1 MGKLLKFLAW
11 LVGFLVLFTLAA
23 IVLLPMFVD
32 PNQHKE
38 RIITEVKK
46 ATGRDLTISGDIG
59 LSVFPWLALE
69 LNGLSLSNAPGFDG
83 SKFAAVEH
91 AQVRVNLIP
100 LITKQTLEVDTVHIQ
115 GLDLNL
121 AKSKQGVTNWED
133 ITARGEAAQHE
144 RHKESDAGGEG
155 MPVGLAGFAIGG
167 VAIKDARVVWQ
178 DMGTGERYELRELN
192 LETGA
197 LSPGK
202 PVDVSLALGLDSQ
215 KPAMQARLGLKS
227 TMLADDAGK
236 TLNLNDLQI
245 NLKVTGEG
253 LPKQGVEARLESS
266 IYLNHEHGLLKIK
279 DLSIS
284 SGQLVVKGEVSGK
297 DVLNKPVV
305 EGNLDL
311 QPLNLRQWM
320 KAFGLSVPTTADPEV
335 LKKAGMSTDFKYTSG
350 AVSLDKLKLSLDETK
365 VNGSLELVNF
375 DDPLTKFNLDLDQ
388 INLDRYL
395 PPSAEVPEGAA
406 QAAQQEEPLF
416 PVETLRQFNLDGV
429 LRIKS
434 LTLKKVKAEAIQV
447 KLVAKRGDLKIEQQ
461 VGRFYDGLIKGE
473 MALDVRSNTPKLKIN
488 QSVSRVLAG
497 PLLQDLADTDKLEGT
512 GDFTANLTSSGNT
525 LGQLK
530 RGLNGTMQ
538 FSFLDGAVKG
548 VNLARMLRE
557 AKAKFSAETV
567 PITNEPEQTDF
578 SELGGSAVIQNGIL
592 NNRDLLAKSPF
603 LRVEGAGKVNLVTES
618 LDYTVRSVLVST
630 PKGQGGEGMEE
641 LVGVP
646 IPVRLKGAWSDPQ
659 WNVDLAKVLEERQK
673 AKLKEKVDE
682 KIQEKLPELQEKL
695 PESLKEK
702 LPGALK
708 GLF

>member
-11 LVGFLVLFTLAA
+11 LVVFLVLFTLAA

-38 RIITEVKK
+38 RIVAEVKK

-69 LNGLSLSNAPGFDG
+69 LNGLSLSNAPGFEA
-83 SKFAAVEH
+83 SRFAAVEH

-133 ITARGEAAQHE
+133 ITARGEAAP
-144 RHKESDAGGEG
+144 KESDAGGEG

-167 VAIKDARVVWQ
+167 VAIKDAHVVWQ
-178 DMGTGERYELRELN
+178 DLGTGERYELQELN
-192 LETGA
+192 LETGT

-215 KPAMQARLGLKS
+215 KPAMQARLDLKS
-227 TMLADDAGK
+227 TMLAGDSSK
-236 TLNLNDLQI
+236 TLDLNNLQL

-253 LPKQGVEARLESS
+253 LPKQGIEALLKSS
-266 IYLNHEHGLLKIK
+266 IHLNHEHGLLKVR

-284 SGQLVVKGEVSGK
+284 SGDLVIKGEVNGQ
-297 DVLNKPVV
+297 DVLNKPVI
-305 EGNLDL
+305 EGDL
-311 QPLNLRQWM
+311 ELLPLNLRQWM
-320 KAFGLSVPTTADPEV
+320 QAFGLNVPTTADPEV
-335 LKKAGMSTDFKYTSG
+335 LKKAGMTTALKYTAG
-350 AVSLDKLKLSLDETK
+350 AVSLDNLKLSLDETK

-375 DDPLTKFNLDLDQ
+375 DDPLTKFNLDVDQ

-395 PPSAEVPEGAA
+395 PPAVEAAESAAPGS
-406 QAAQQEEPLF
+406 QKEEPLF
-416 PVETLRQFNLDGV
+416 PVETLRQLNLDGS
-429 LRIKS
+429 LRVKS
-434 LTLKKVKAEAIQV
+434 LTLKKIKAEAIQLKV
-447 KLVAKRGDLKIEQQ
+447 VARRGDLKIEQQ
-461 VGRFYDGLIKGE
+461 VGRFYDGLIKGD
-473 MALDVRSNTPKLKIN
+473 MALDVRGKTPKLTAN
-488 QSVSRVLAG
+488 QSVSRILAG
-497 PLLQDLADTDKLEGT
+497 PLLKDLADSDKLEGT
-512 GDFTANLTSSGNT
+512 GDLTANLTSSGMT
-525 LGQLK
+525 MSQLK
-530 RGLNGTMQ
+530 RGLNGSMK

-548 VNLARMLRE
+548 VNLAKMLRE
-557 AKAKFSAETV
+557 AKAKLSAETV

-578 SELGGSAVIQNGIL
+578 SELGGTAVIQNGIL

-618 LDYTVRSVLVST
+618 LDYTVRPVLVST

-659 WNVDLAKVLEERQK
+659 WSVDLAKVLEERQK
-673 AKLKEKVDE
+673 AKLKEKVDK